1 MRELTKVFAAIL
13 ALLLA
18 NTASALLVYDQN
30 NPYVFLESGESKTI
44 THDLRDNGV
53 PDSFLVTSAKLVLG
67 FSDGY
72 WEADKAY
79 DFADISGDGLS
90 GTWEVDGTHK
100 FGFDIRWLDVG
111 SDGIDSLNTSG
122 LLAVTVTA
130 LAYYDGKSQ
139 PYNDFWWKTSKLK
152 ANIEPI
158 PVPEPATVALLGLG
172 ILGLGVSRRRSR
184 KEVF

>member
-44 THDLRDNGV
+44 THDLTDYGV
-53 PDSFLVTSAKLVLG
+53 PDSYRVTSAKLVLG

-72 WEADKAY
+72 SSGDYYK
-79 DFADISGDGLS
+79 DFAEISGDGLS
-90 GTWEVDGTHK
+90 GIWEVDGTHAY
-100 FGFDIRWLDVG
+100 GFDIRWLEVG
-111 SDGIDSLNTSG
+111 SGGIDSLNTSG

-130 LAYYDGKSQ
+130 LSSYDGKDLLH
-139 PYNDFWWKTSKLK
+139 NDFWWKTSKLK

-158 PVPEPATVALLGLG
+158 PVPEPATLALLGLG
-172 ILGLGVSRRRSR
+172 ILGLGISRRIS
-184 KEVF
+184 K